1 VVFEG
6 ALLAHIPVLKLKDL
20 DVVDHEKLPHLAT
33 NKYMTKIY
41 YEETRVKKLAP
52 MQWVKGVE

>member
-1 VVFEG
+1 MVFEG

-20 DVVDHEKLPHLAT
+20 DVVDHEKLPHFAT

-41 YEETRVKKLAP
+41 YEETRVTKREPIK
-52 MQWVKGVE
+52 WVKGVE